1 VATDIPDPPRRR
13 LSLFDATSIMV
24 GIIIGSSIYKL
35 APAIAASVP
44 SPTALMFAW
53 AAGGLFAL
61 CGALCYAE
69 LACAMPE
76 DGGEYNYLGRAYGGR
91 VAFLYAW
98 AVMWVIRPGTIGS
111 IAFVFGEHFKELFT
125 FVGGTLDSVGFA
137 VAIVVLLTAVNMLGI
152 RPGTR
157 TQNVLSVA
165 KLLGLLAIVLVA
177 FIDPAYWDLEA
188 AAEFSLDPY
197 EARIPSPPPPTDW
210 RLAMIFVLYAFG
222 GWSDMPM
229 VAAEVREPERNLF
242 RGLVYGALVVTAIY
256 LLVNLACL
264 YSLGFDRFQQTD
276 LIAVELVRPLL
287 GETGEKLVAVLV
299 CITAAGAL
307 NAMIFTGAR
316 VSFALGKD
324 HGWFGWL
331 ANWSDRYGGPLV
343 ALAAQCAISVALI
356 RGFGQR
362 GDGFDR
368 MLNYTSPVFFAFFL
382 LTGMALW
389 ILRRREPNL
398 PRPYRTTGYPV
409 TWLVFCLSSAF
420 MLYSSV
426 SYAVEQFGKSEGLPE
441 AAWAGGVMLA
451 GLVIA
456 ILARGKAPSSSGE
469 R

>member
-1 VATDIPDPPRRR
+1 
-13 LSLFDATSIMV
+13 MV

-35 APAIAASVP
+35 APVIAASVP
-44 SPTALMFAW
+44 SPTALMLAW

-91 VAFLYAW
+91 AAFLYAW
-98 AVMWVIRPGTIGS
+98 AVTCVIRPGTIGF
-111 IAFVFGEHFKELFT
+111 IAFVFGEHFEAIFP
-125 FVGGTLDSVGFA
+125 VRNMLDYVGFA
-137 VAIVVLLTAVNMLGI
+137 MAIVVLLTAVNMLGI

-157 TQNVLSVA
+157 TQNALSVA
-165 KLLGLLAIVLVA
+165 KLLGLLAIVLIA
-177 FIDPAYWDLEA
+177 FIKPVPEDIKQEVAVA
-188 AAEFSLDPY
+188 TTS
-197 EARIPSPPPPTDW
+197 DW
-210 RLAMIFVLYAFG
+210 RLAMIFILYAFG

-229 VAAEVREPERNLF
+229 VAAEVRDPERNLS

-264 YSLGFDRFQQTD
+264 YSLGFDRFRQTD
-276 LIAVELVRPLL
+276 LIAVELVQPLL
-287 GETGEKLVAVLV
+287 GETGERLVAALV

-362 GDGFDR
+362 GDGFER
-368 MLNYTSPVFFAFFL
+368 MLNYTSPVFYVFFL
-382 LTGMALW
+382 LTGVALW

-409 TWLVFCLSSAF
+409 TWLIFCLSSAF

-441 AAWAGGVMLA
+441 ALWAGGVMLVGA
-451 GLVIA
+451 VLCLFA
-456 ILARGKAPSSSGE
+456 KNCPAQPQRDQTNSNESC
-469 R
+469 